1 MHMARRQLYV
11 LRFCSTGSLSGNIDI
26 LIPRHWMIWNPWCA
40 MTFGQLLYLSTY
52 ASMHLIISSSRIYMH
67 RWSRCNRWASL
78 VNRKVS
84 VQTNTHPSFWSR
96 IALRCAALHCVA
108 CVLHVNMFEVP
119 EASVRLGVETP
130 LTPKAPLR
138 AAKCTTHLHHLF
150 HSRVAFSA
158 WICR

>member
-11 LRFCSTGSLSGNIDI
+11 LRFCSTEFVWRHRYPDPTVLNDI
-26 LIPRHWMIWNPWCA
+26 KHVMRDDLW
-40 MTFGQLLYLSTY
+40 TTLYLSTY
-52 ASMHLIISSSRIYMH
+52 ASMHLTISSSRIYMH
-67 RWSRCNRWASL
+67 HWSRCNRWASL
-78 VNRKVS
+78 VNQKVS
-84 VQTNTHPSFWSR
+84 VQTNTRPSFWSR

-119 EASVRLGVETP
+119 EASMRLGVETP